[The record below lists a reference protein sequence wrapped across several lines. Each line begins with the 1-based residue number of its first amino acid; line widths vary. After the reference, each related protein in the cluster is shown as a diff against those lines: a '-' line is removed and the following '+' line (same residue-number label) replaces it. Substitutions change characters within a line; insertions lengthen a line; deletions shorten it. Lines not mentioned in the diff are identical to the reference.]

1 MVTPQPK
8 MVNTV
13 NIRSAQFK
21 HLSMH
26 CQHVSMETLQ
36 ITQLCLCTAS
46 HSCQQGCSQL
56 GIFSLSLDTLVSF
69 MFLLSVFFMFILT
82 NFLMFLCAQEYF
94 SIPLSS
100 LRSVLSAAYV
110 TTVRLILQYYSRNK
124 DTLQVNAIA
133 HPWETYNI
141 YQSFPVCSWNS

>member
-1 MVTPQPK
+1 
-8 MVNTV
+8 
-13 NIRSAQFK
+13 
-21 HLSMH
+21 
-26 CQHVSMETLQ
+26 
-36 ITQLCLCTAS
+36 
-46 HSCQQGCSQL
+46 
-56 GIFSLSLDTLVSF
+56 
-69 MFLLSVFFMFILT
+69 MFLLSVFFVFILT

>member
-1 MVTPQPK
+1 MLTQQPK

-13 NIRSAQFK
+13 NIISAQLK
-21 HLSMH
+21 HISMH
-26 CQHVSMETLQ
+26 CEHVSMQTLQ
-36 ITQLCLCTAS
+36 ITQLCLLTAA
-46 HSCQQGCSQL
+46 HSCQQGCSHL
-56 GIFSLSLDTLVSF
+56 GFFFLSLDTLVSF
-69 MFLLSVFFMFILT
+69 MFLLSVFFTFNLT
-82 NFLMFLCAQEYF
+82 NFPLFLCAQEYF

-141 YQSFPVCSWNS
+141 YQSFPVCSRNS